1 MMTEQRRKRIAFL
14 SFDWDYEVVS
24 EYYLGME
31 QFIQDR
37 SDIQL
42 VIFNAFGHYHV
53 NFVEDSEAA
62 TLFSLC
68 DMNKFDGFIV
78 QGNRVWGPEARQDF
92 VDRARSMGK
101 PVVSINYALDGAYV
115 VGTDNYRAMYD
126 LVDRLLSER
135 NIDEP
140 AFVNGLETSAEA
152 QNRARGYLDACA
164 AHGIS
169 EPQFYQASWQ
179 IEDGEALARLLLAD
193 SRPLPQIFFCCN
205 DDLAIG
211 MQEVFVE
218 NGVRVPEDVMF
229 SGFDNREISR
239 CVALRVT
246 TVDRDYRSCGAT
258 AIGAIYRLLCG
269 EDLSRDLYSPV
280 RYYLRESTGHKRSK
294 EPTDT
299 GSLFSVNN
307 SLKRFYEVLT
317 SFQSSVYG
325 ARSLSSIFHVCEY
338 FASAARC
345 SNIYMSISDR
355 YLHFDTAQDLGRF
368 APVSHLVAC
377 GNTDGLLTCDERHIY
392 ESYTAED
399 ILPASIPMEAPLY
412 VVYPLRQGADHLGIV
427 VTEGVSPTMGHGFL
441 PFCLTMLSAGMI
453 NMRNVELLR
462 KANTHL
468 DNLYV
473 HDELT
478 GLFNRFGLERF
489 GVLAYDRLLRDFG
502 HAHIHFVDVDY
513 MKGIND
519 SYGHDVG
526 DDALQD
532 TADVIRR
539 AAVGENAFYMRYGGD
554 EFLIICKESLAERLE
569 SELELLNRSVT
580 RPYELEL
587 SIGDFMV
594 RAEDQLTL
602 SEAIQQADSLMY
614 AEKKRRR

>member
-1 MMTEQRRKRIAFL
+1 MTEQRRKRIAFL

-24 EYYLGME
+24 EYYLGMQE
-31 QFIQDR
+31 YVQDR

-42 VIFNAFGHYHV
+42 VIFNAYGHYHV
-53 NFVEDSEAA
+53 NFVEDSEAS
-62 TLFSLC
+62 TLFALC
-68 DMNKFDGFIV
+68 KIDEFDGFIV

-92 VDRARSMGK
+92 VNRARAAGK
-101 PVVSINYALDGAYV
+101 PVVSINYALDGTYV
-115 VGTDNYRAMYD
+115 VGTDNYQAMYD

-135 NIDEP
+135 NIDNP

-152 QNRARGYLDACA
+152 QNRAQGYLDACA
-164 AHGIS
+164 DHGIGD
-169 EPQFYQASWQ
+169 PQFYQASWQ

-193 SRPLPQIFFCCN
+193 EKPLPQIFFCCN

-211 MQEVFVE
+211 MQEVFVGQ
-218 NGVRVPEDVMF
+218 GVRVPEDVMF

-239 CVALRVT
+239 CADPRVT
-246 TVDRDYRSCGAT
+246 TVDRDHRSCGAT
-258 AIGAIYRLLCG
+258 AIDAISRLVHG
-269 EDLSRDLYSPV
+269 EDIPRDLYSPV
-280 RYYLRESTGHKRSK
+280 RYYLRGSTGHKQEEES
-294 EPTDT
+294 TDT

-325 ARSLSSIFHVCEY
+325 ARSLASIFHACEY

-345 SNIYMSISDR
+345 PNLYMSISDR
-355 YLHFDTAQDLGRF
+355 YLHFDTAQDLGRY

-377 GNTDGLLTCDERHIY
+377 ENTDGLDPCDERHIY
-392 ESYTAED
+392 ESYAAEE
-399 ILPASIPMEAPLY
+399 ILPTSVPMEAPLY
-412 VVYPLRQGADHLGIV
+412 VVYPLRQGADHVGIV
-427 VTEGVSPTMGHGFL
+427 VTEGVSPAMGHGFL

-462 KANTHL
+462 MANSRL

-489 GVLAYDRLLRDFG
+489 GIPAYDHMLHVFG
-502 HAHIHFVDVDY
+502 RAHIHFVDVDY
-513 MKGIND
+513 MKSIND
-519 SYGHDVG
+519 SYGHDAG

-539 AAVGENAFYMRYGGD
+539 ATTGEDAFYMRYGGD
-554 EFLIICKESLAERLE
+554 EFLIICNRSLKGRLKY
-569 SELELLNRSVT
+569 ELDLLNHSAT
-580 RPYELEL
+580 RPYTLEL
-587 SIGDFMV
+587 SIGDFEV
-594 RAEDQLTL
+594 NDDDPL
-602 SEAIQQADSLMY
+602 SLDEAIQQADSRMY
-614 AEKKRRR
+614 EIKKRRR

>member
-1 MMTEQRRKRIAFL
+1 MTEPRRKRIAFL

-24 EYYLGME
+24 EYYLGMQE
-31 QFIQDR
+31 YVLGR

-53 NFVEDSEAA
+53 NFVEDNEAA

-68 DMNKFDGFIV
+68 DMDKFDGFIV
-78 QGNRVWGPEARQDF
+78 QGNRVWGPKARQDF
-92 VDRARSMGK
+92 VDRAQSLGK
-101 PVVSINYALDGAYV
+101 PVVSINYALNGAYV

-152 QNRARGYLDACA
+152 QNRTRGYLDACA

-169 EPQFYQASWQ
+169 EPQFHQASWQ
-179 IEDGEALARLLLAD
+179 IEDGEALARFLVAD
-193 SRPLPQIFFCCN
+193 DKPLPQIFFCCN

-211 MQEVFVE
+211 MQEVFIE
-218 NGVRVPEDVMF
+218 HGVRVPEDVMIT
-229 SGFDNREISR
+229 GFDNREVSR
-239 CVALRVT
+239 CVVPRIS
-246 TVDRDYRSCGAT
+246 TVDRDHRSCGAT
-258 AIGAIYRLLCG
+258 AINAIHRLLCG
-269 EDLSRDLYSPV
+269 ENLTRDLYSPV
-280 RYYLRESTGHKRSK
+280 RYYLRESTGHKQGEESV
-294 EPTDT
+294 DT

-325 ARSLSSIFHVCEY
+325 ARSLTSIFHVCEY

-345 SNIYMSISDR
+345 PNIYMSISDR
-355 YLHFDTAQDLGRF
+355 YLHFDATQDLSRF

-377 GNTDGLLTCDERHIY
+377 GSSDGLPPCNERHIY
-392 ESYTAED
+392 ESYAAME
-399 ILPASIPMEAPLY
+399 ILPASIPMDAALY
-412 VVYPLRQGADHLGIV
+412 VVYPLRQGKDHVGIV

-462 KANTHL
+462 MANTHL

-489 GVLAYDRLLRDFG
+489 GGLAYDHLLHDFG

-539 AAVGENAFYMRYGGD
+539 AAAGENAFYMRYGGD
-554 EFLIICKESLAERLE
+554 EFLIICRRSLAERLE
-569 SELELLNRSVT
+569 SELELLNHSVT
-580 RPYELEL
+580 HPYALEL
-587 SIGDFMV
+587 SIGDFEV
-594 RAEDQLTL
+594 HTEDHLTL
-602 SEAIQQADSLMY
+602 DEAIQRADSLMY

>member
-1 MMTEQRRKRIAFL
+1 MTEQRRKRIAFL

-24 EYYLGME
+24 EYYMGMQE
-31 QFIQDR
+31 FIQGR

-62 TLFSLC
+62 TIFSLC
-68 DMNKFDGFIV
+68 DMDEFDGFIV
-78 QGNRVWGPEARQDF
+78 QGNRVWGPKARQDF
-92 VDRARSMGK
+92 VDRAQSAGK
-101 PVVSINYALDGAYV
+101 PVVSINYALNGAHV
-115 VGTDNYRAMYD
+115 VGTDNYQAMYD
-126 LVDRLLSER
+126 LVDRLLGER

-164 AHGIS
+164 AHGIGK
-169 EPQFYQASWQ
+169 PQFYQASWQ

-193 SRPLPQIFFCCN
+193 EKPLPQIFFCCN

-211 MQEVFVE
+211 MQEVFVK
-218 NGVRVPEDVMF
+218 NGVRVPEDVMIC
-229 SGFDNREISR
+229 GFDNREISR
-239 CVALRVT
+239 CVVPRVT
-246 TVDRDYRSCGAT
+246 TVDRDHRSCGAT
-258 AIGAIYRLLCG
+258 AIDAMYHLLRG
-269 EDLSRDLYSPV
+269 EELSCDLYSPV
-280 RYYLRESTGHKRSK
+280 RYYLRESTGHKQGE
-294 EPTDT
+294 EPADT

-325 ARSLSSIFHVCEY
+325 ARSLASIFHVCEY

-345 SNIYMSISDR
+345 PNIYMSINDR
-355 YLHFDTAQDLGRF
+355 YLHFDSAQDLSRY
-368 APVSHLVAC
+368 APISHLVAC
-377 GNTDGLLTCDERHIY
+377 GNADGLPPCDERHVY
-392 ESYTAED
+392 ESYAAEE
-399 ILPASIPMEAPLY
+399 ILPASVPMEAPLY
-412 VVYPLRQGADHLGIV
+412 VVYPLRQGADHVGIV
-427 VTEGVSPTMGHGFL
+427 VTEGLSPTMGHEFL
-441 PFCLTMLSAGMI
+441 PFCLAMLSAGMI

-462 KANTHL
+462 MANTHL

-473 HDELT
+473 RDELT

-489 GVLAYDRLLRDFG
+489 GVVAYDDMLNDFG

-539 AAVGENAFYMRYGGD
+539 ATVGENAFYMRYGGD
-554 EFLIICKESLAERLE
+554 EFLIVCKESLAGRLE
-569 SELELLNRSVT
+569 SELELLNRGVK
-580 RPYELEL
+580 RPYTLEL
-587 SIGDFMV
+587 SIGDFEV
-594 RAEDQLTL
+594 RASDQLTL
-602 SEAIQQADSLMY
+602 SEAIQRADTLMY
-614 AEKKRRR
+614 AQKKRRR

>member
-1 MMTEQRRKRIAFL
+1 MTEQRRKRIAFL
-14 SFDWDYEVVS
+14 SFDWDYEVVA
-24 EYYLGME
+24 EYYMGIE

-37 SDIQL
+37 PDVQL

-68 DMNKFDGFIV
+68 DMDKYDGFIV

-92 VDRARSMGK
+92 VDQAKAAGK
-101 PVVSINYALDGAYV
+101 PVVSINYALDGAHV
-115 VGTDNYRAMYD
+115 VGTDNYKAMYD
-126 LVDRLLSER
+126 LVDQLLGER
-135 NIDEP
+135 NIDVP

-193 SRPLPQIFFCCN
+193 DKPLPQIIFCCN
-205 DDLAIG
+205 DDLASG

-218 NGVRVPEDVMF
+218 HGVRVPEEVMF
-229 SGFDNREISR
+229 TGFDNREISR
-239 CVALRVT
+239 CVVPRVT
-246 TVDRDYRSCGAT
+246 TVDRDHRSCGAT
-258 AIGAIYRLLCG
+258 AIDAIYRLLCG

-280 RYYLRESTGHKRSK
+280 RYYLRESTGHKRGQ

-338 FASAARC
+338 FAFAARC
-345 SNIYMSISDR
+345 PNIYMSISDR
-355 YLHFDTAQDLGRF
+355 YLHFDTAQDLSRY
-368 APVSHLVAC
+368 APISHLVAC
-377 GNTDGLLTCDERHIY
+377 GDTGELPACDERHVY
-392 ESYTAED
+392 ESYAAEE
-399 ILPASIPMEAPLY
+399 ILPASVPMDAPLY
-412 VVYPLRQGADHLGIV
+412 VVYPLRQGRDHVGIV

-462 KANTHL
+462 MANTHL

-489 GVLAYDRLLRDFG
+489 GVAAYDQMLHNFG
-502 HAHIHFVDVDY
+502 RAHIHFVDVDY
-513 MKGIND
+513 MKNIND
-519 SYGHDVG
+519 SYGHDAG
-526 DDALQD
+526 DDALRD

-539 AAVGENAFYMRYGGD
+539 ATVSENAFFMRYGGD
-554 EFLIICKESLAERLE
+554 EFLIICNRNLAGRLKW
-569 SELELLNRSVT
+569 ELELLNQSVT
-580 RPYELEL
+580 RPYTLEL
-587 SIGDFMV
+587 SIGDFEV
-594 RAEDQLTL
+594 RDDNPL
-602 SEAIQQADSLMY
+602 SLSDAIHQADSRMY
-614 AEKKRRR
+614 DIKKHRR